1 MKDHR
6 TGVISGNVNAV
17 MDGYLKQFIDAYLV
31 AGSGTRGQNA
41 VDGEKTIKHWTTR
54 VQNTNRAYS
63 WSSDFNLLRLI
74 P

>member
-6 TGVISGNVNAV
+6 IGFESGNVNAV
-17 MDGYLKQFIDAYLV
+17 MDGDLKQVIDGYSV
-31 AGSGTRGQNA
+31 AGSGTRGRNA
-41 VDGEKTIKHWTTR
+41 VDGEKIIKQWTTR

-63 WSSDFNLLRLI
+63 WSSDFNLLHLI